1 MTMAQRT
8 SSAVELNQRPPAPT
22 GFAESSNPEFKFE
35 PSKEPVTSWFYLKNQ
50 SKTVHGDWSIIDG
63 FYLDSHGNR
72 PAIAVLVYSK
82 FIEGTFAEEVN
93 IPSHIT
99 KTGQEV
105 YFLNRE
111 MAEYCVKKM
120 LESGES
126 LKRAKEVCHGKSY
139 NDLVDQL
146 EERDQSGNFED
157 GMALAINV
165 EQPDGKDVRPVMIGL
180 VEMLVDKKLRLVH
193 VVAELERTAKNL
205 EHLKLHD
212 RLSLIEP
219 DYYASEAVARFAYKD
234 RVRGNEPMT
243 SLVGRSYE
251 EMAMHLQ
258 QNAK

>member
-8 SSAVELNQRPPAPT
+8 SSAAELTKNTKVMQGGT
-22 GFAESSNPEFKFE
+22 ESVNPEFKFE
-35 PSKEPVTSWFYLKNQ
+35 PAKEPVVGWFYLKNQ
-50 SKTVHGDWSIIDG
+50 SKTVHGDWNIIDG

-72 PAIAVLVYSK
+72 PAIAVLVYSQ
-82 FIEGTFAEEVN
+82 FIEGTFAEEASV
-93 IPSHIT
+93 PSNIT

-105 YFLNRE
+105 YFLSRE

-146 EERDQSGNFED
+146 EDRDQSGNFDD

-165 EQPDGKDVRPVMIGL
+165 EQPDGNVRPVMIGL
-180 VEMLVDKKLRLVH
+180 VEMWVEKKLRLVH

-212 RLSLIEP
+212 RMSLIEA
-219 DYYASEAVARFAYKD
+219 DYYASEAVARMAYKD
-234 RVRGNEPMT
+234 RVRGNEPLASM
-243 SLVGRSYE
+243 VGRSYE
-251 EMAMHLQ
+251 EMDQFLK
-258 QNAK
+258 QNTK